1 MRKPWPI
8 RCTTSKSWKSI
19 DFQRFPR
26 QFIGIF
32 HFFDVV
38 DFELDYSLEGGHLVD
53 ASLDAS
59 LVSSVVRKAVSMF
72 ADPNCTRPPSVLT
85 VAQIRQVDAVA
96 VRDFGMNSLV
106 LMENAGRGCADFID
120 AGLSRSSGIV
130 VLCGPGNN
138 GGDGLV
144 IARHLHAMGH
154 QISLW
159 MIADLEKLS
168 KDAET
173 NLRIVEQ
180 TEIRISWIGE
190 GLSTPE
196 MEQAR
201 RQLQSDCGSHV
212 VVVDALLGTGATG
225 KPRALMADVLRQVNA
240 AKRLQRVAID
250 IPTGL
255 DAETGKPS
263 DPTFQADTTLTF
275 VAKKPGFAESSAAAF
290 LGEVRVLPIGVPPE
304 VFDRI

>member
-1 MRKPWPI
+1 
-8 RCTTSKSWKSI
+8 
-19 DFQRFPR
+19 
-26 QFIGIF
+26 
-32 HFFDVV
+32 
-38 DFELDYSLEGGHLVD
+38 
-53 ASLDAS
+53 
-59 LVSSVVRKAVSMF
+59 MF
-72 ADPNCTRPPSVLT
+72 ADPSFTKPPSVLS

-120 AGLSRSSGIV
+120 ARLNRFSGVV

-159 MIADLEKLS
+159 MIAERGKLS
-168 KDAET
+168 QDADA
-173 NLRIVEQ
+173 NFRIVER
-180 TEIRISWIGE
+180 TKIRIGWIWE
-190 GLSTPE
+190 RQSLPE
-196 MEQAR
+196 MEQAW
-201 RQLQSDCGSHV
+201 RQLRSDCGSNL

-225 KPRALMADVLRQVNA
+225 KPRALMADVLKLVNA
-240 AKRLQRVAID
+240 ATLQRVAID

-255 DAETGKPS
+255 DAETGEPS
-263 DPTFQADTTLTF
+263 YPTFRADATLTF
-275 VAKKPGFAESSAAAF
+275 VAKKPGFGELGAAAF

-304 VFDRI
+304 IFDRI

>member
-1 MRKPWPI
+1 
-8 RCTTSKSWKSI
+8 
-19 DFQRFPR
+19 
-26 QFIGIF
+26 
-32 HFFDVV
+32 
-38 DFELDYSLEGGHLVD
+38 
-53 ASLDAS
+53 
-59 LVSSVVRKAVSMF
+59 MF
-72 ADPNCTRPPSVLT
+72 ADSSITKPPSVLS

-120 AGLSRSSGIV
+120 VRLNRSSGIV

-154 QISLW
+154 HTSLW
-159 MIADLEKLS
+159 MIAERAKLS
-168 KDAET
+168 QDADA
-173 NLRIVEQ
+173 NLRIVEH
-180 TEIRISWIGE
+180 TKIRLSWITE
-190 GLSTPE
+190 RLSTPE
-196 MEQAR
+196 MEQAWS
-201 RQLQSDCGSHV
+201 QLRFDCGSNV

-225 KPRALMADVLRQVNA
+225 KPRALMADVIRLVNA
-240 AKRLQRVAID
+240 ASLQRVAID

-275 VAKKPGFAESSAAAF
+275 VAKKPGFAEPGAAAY